1 MVQSTQRTAST
12 AVCTVLVSALT
23 LVAASTSVLAN
34 NVTPPVTDGPGGRSS
49 GGARDAS
56 CLRQNSITALIP
68 TAEVRGLTTEK
79 YPTLYFYLPAT
90 SAKTAEF
97 VLQNSAKRPIYK
109 TTLPL
114 SQQKPGVI
122 SLRVPSTVASA
133 ALETNQNYRWFF
145 SVVCDANA
153 PDKSG
158 NPFVMGWIKRA
169 EPSPALARQLAQAT
183 PRDRATL
190 YKQAGFWYEAVNTLA
205 QLRQSAPQ
213 DAALAADW
221 SKLLQSAGL
230 GQLAREPLVQISQRP
245 NR

>member
-12 AVCTVLVSALT
+12 AVCAVLVSALT

-34 NVTPPVTDGPGGRSS
+34 TVTPPVSDGPGGRSS
-49 GGARDAS
+49 GGARDAN

-68 TAEVRGLTTEK
+68 TSEVRGLTTEK
-79 YPTLYFYLPAT
+79 YPTLYFYLPET

-97 VLQNSAKRPIYK
+97 VLQNSAKQRIYK
-109 TTLPL
+109 TTVPL
-114 SQQKPGVI
+114 SQKPGVV
-122 SLRVPSTVASA
+122 SLRVPTTVASA
-133 ALETNQNYRWFF
+133 ALETGQDYRWFF

-169 EPSPALARQLAQAT
+169 EPSPALARQLAQST

-205 QLRQSAPQ
+205 QLRQSAPK

-221 SKLLQSAGL
+221 SRLLQSAGL
-230 GQLAREPLVQISQRP
+230 GQLATEPLVQISQRP